1 MKKGIIFTIL
11 VFTAAI
17 SMTSCSKQVDQKA
30 TTVPATSNVAVPQS
44 FSSMQVPAGFTWSTI
59 NKVSF
64 NFNGKAGEVF
74 SSVLKVVNTDG
85 TVIFQKLQNAGD
97 NYSGTI
103 EVPFNSE
110 NVTVQF
116 GDNSQSFNCKS
127 GNITMTFN

>member
-30 TTVPATSNVAVPQS
+30 TTVAATSNVAAPQS

-127 GNITMTFN
+127 GNITMTLN